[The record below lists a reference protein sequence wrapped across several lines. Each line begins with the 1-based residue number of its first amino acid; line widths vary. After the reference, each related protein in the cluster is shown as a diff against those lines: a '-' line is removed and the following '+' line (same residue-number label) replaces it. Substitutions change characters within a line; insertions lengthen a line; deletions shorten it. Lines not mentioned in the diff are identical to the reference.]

1 MGTVLLR
8 SSFLQIKEIYI
19 GARLTGS
26 WPEQTPGLGM
36 GPNTSAGHHII
47 EVRTI
52 GGDANLSPKA
62 PIN

>member
-19 GARLTGS
+19 GARLTDSG
-26 WPEQTPGLGM
+26 PEQTPGVGM
-36 GPNTSAGHHII
+36 GRNTSAGHHII

>member
-36 GPNTSAGHHII
+36 GPNTSVGHYII
-47 EVRTI
+47 EVRAI
-52 GGDANLSPKA
+52 GGDANLSPKV